1 MVDKDKP
8 KTIIIDFG
16 GANAAKSLHV
26 GHMRSA
32 NIGEALR
39 RLLILFGN
47 NVISDVH
54 LGDLG
59 RQAGM
64 LISQLEVEQPNLP
77 YFDKNYQGE
86 FPKLEIT
93 AKDLGRMYP
102 LASSIAKEN
111 PERMEEV
118 RRITA
123 EIDKGNKVYTEL
135 WKQMVEV

>member
-1 MVDKDKP
+1 MVDKDEP
-8 KTIIIDFG
+8 KTIVIDFG

-59 RQAGM
+59 RQSGM
-64 LISQLEVEQPNLP
+64 LISELMLEQPNLVF
-77 YFDKNYQGE
+77 FDKNY
-86 FPKLEIT
+86 
-93 AKDLGRMYP
+93 
-102 LASSIAKEN
+102 
-111 PERMEEV
+111 V
-118 RRITA
+118 
-123 EIDKGNKVYTEL
+123 
-135 WKQMVEV
+135 